1 MTCTCT
7 TSLSSSIAISDT
19 VGDKAMPALKASSS
33 RRSEALAWF
42 TPATDTSV
50 LRCADSTKN
59 APAVTPAA
67 RNSFNRSCRLLP
79 LKMVHIKGEVRRPY
93 LAV

>member
-1 MTCTCT
+1 
-7 TSLSSSIAISDT
+7 
-19 VGDKAMPALKASSS
+19 MPALKASFS

-79 LKMVHIKGEVRRPY
+79 LRMVHIKGEVRRPY